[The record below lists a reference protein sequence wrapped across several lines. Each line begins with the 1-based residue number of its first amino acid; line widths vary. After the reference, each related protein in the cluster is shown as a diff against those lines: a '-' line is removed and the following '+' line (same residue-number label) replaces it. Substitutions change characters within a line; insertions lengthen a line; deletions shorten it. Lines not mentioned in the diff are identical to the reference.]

1 MTWLF
6 ALERRIGPWLIAACT
21 LLTACGGGGGDPPPQ
36 IGAAGGTVSG
46 PSGAQVAVPAGAL
59 AQDTA
64 IAVAQSD
71 QGAPA
76 RPTALAAV
84 GEVFAFTPHGTTF
97 AVPATVT
104 VPFDATRLAAGATPV
119 LYKTDGTG
127 AWQAVPGA
135 AFSAGRATAAVDSF
149 SWFVVAVQP
158 PLITVPPA
166 SVSVV
171 EPATASFSVTALG
184 APPFSYRWER
194 SDDDGASWRAIA
206 GATARSYTTPAT
218 SVAADDGGRYRVI
231 VSNLD
236 GDTVSTA
243 ATLTVTAVV
252 IAPTITQQ
260 PQDRSVAAGATAT
273 FSCAASGTSVA
284 YQWQRS
290 NSGSTSWSNIGGA
303 TNASYTTPAAQA
315 GDDGARYRCIADNS
329 AGTATSNA
337 ARLTVS
343 ATPPPA
349 GASQPRLAA
358 GNGFSLTVRADGSL
372 RSWGTDAS
380 SQLGA
385 GAGDQSRNVPGA
397 GIVATAVSAVAAG
410 GAHGLALRSDGSVLG
425 WGYNG
430 FGQLGNGNNLTQQNP
445 AAATWDDA
453 GTARGFSDATAVCAG
468 TLHSLVLRQGGQVR
482 AMGYNADG
490 QLGDGSNTD
499 RPRAVAVS
507 SIGSATA
514 IACGANHSLALL
526 ADGTVRAW
534 GANDQGQLG
543 DGSTSARN
551 APVAVSGLSGVIAV
565 AAGNNHSLALRSDG
579 SVWAWGSNSNGKLG
593 DGSSTQ
599 RRTPVATLLTSGI
612 VAIAAGLENSVAVR
626 SDGGVRVVGINEV
639 GEHGTGSL
647 SPGFSETWRTALAS
661 GVVAVAIGHTG
672 TLAHLLALRSD
683 GSVLAWAWNDQGQLG
698 LGAGLPFTAT
708 PTAVSG
714 LNLN

>member
-1 MTWLF
+1 MTWMHGLHQRF
-6 ALERRIGPWLIAACT
+6 GPWLIAAGT
-21 LLTACGGGGGDPPPQ
+21 LLAACGGGGNDPPPQ
-36 IGAAGGTVSG
+36 VGAAGGTVAG
-46 PSGAQVAVPAGAL
+46 PSGAQVEVPAGAL
-59 AQDTA
+59 TQDTA
-64 IAVAQSD
+64 IAVTQSD

-76 RPTALAAV
+76 RPAALAAV
-84 GEVFAFTPHGTTF
+84 GQVFAFTPHGTSF

-104 VPFDATRLAAGATPV
+104 VPFDAARLAAGATPV
-119 LYKTDGTG
+119 LYKTDSAGD
-127 AWQAVPGA
+127 WQAVPGA
-135 AFSAGRATAAVDSF
+135 SFSAGRATATVDSF

-166 SVSVV
+166 SLSVV

-194 SDDDGASWRAIA
+194 SDDDGASWNPIA

-218 SVAADDGGRYRVI
+218 SVAADDGDRYRVI

-236 GDTVSTA
+236 GDTTSAA

-252 IAPTITQQ
+252 TAPAITQQ
-260 PQDRSVAAGATAT
+260 PQDRSVASGATAT
-273 FSCAASGTSVA
+273 FSCAASGTSVT
-284 YQWQRS
+284 YQWQRADA
-290 NSGSTSWSNIGGA
+290 GSSSWSNIAGA
-303 TNASYTTPAAQA
+303 SNASYTTAAVQP
-315 GDDGARYRCIADNS
+315 GDDGARFRCVASNS
-329 AGTATSNA
+329 AGSATSNDA
-337 ARLTVS
+337 GLTVTTS
-343 ATPPPA
+343 PPPG
-349 GASQPRLAA
+349 GASTPRLAA
-358 GNGFSLTVRADGSL
+358 GNGFSLAAMADGTL

-380 SQLGA
+380 SQLGG

-397 GIVATAVSAVAAG
+397 GITASSVSAVAAG

-430 FGQLGNGNNLTQQNP
+430 FGQIGNGNNLTQQSP
-445 AAATWDDA
+445 VAATWDDA
-453 GTARGFSDATAVCAG
+453 GTATPFSDARAVCAG

-490 QLGDGSNTD
+490 QLGDGSSTD
-499 RPRAVAVS
+499 RLRGVAVS
-507 SIGSATA
+507 SIATASA

-543 DGSTSARN
+543 DGSISARN
-551 APVAVSGLSGVIAV
+551 APVAVSGLSGVIAI
-565 AAGNNHSLALRSDG
+565 AAGNDHSLALRSDG

-639 GEHGTGSL
+639 GELGTGAL
-647 SPGFSETWRTALAS
+647 TPGFSETWRTALAS
-661 GVVAVAIGHTG
+661 GVVAVTIGHSG
-672 TLAHLLALRSD
+672 SLAHLLALRND
-683 GSVLAWAWNDQGQLG
+683 GSVLAWGWNDQGQLG
-698 LGAGLPFTAT
+698 VGAGVPFTAT
-708 PTAVSG
+708 PTALSG